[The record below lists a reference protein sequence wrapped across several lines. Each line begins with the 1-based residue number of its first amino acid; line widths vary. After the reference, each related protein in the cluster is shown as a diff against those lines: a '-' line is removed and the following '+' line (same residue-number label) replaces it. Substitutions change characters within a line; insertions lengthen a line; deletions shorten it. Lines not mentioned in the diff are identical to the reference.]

1 MKHPNNPLASASDE
15 TLLARYTATRC
26 EDAFAEFHRR
36 HHDSVFRFIR
46 KRVRS
51 RHDAED
57 LTQETFLCVHRYHT
71 KYDPSRPAKP
81 WLLRIA
87 SNQVNRFYRNAGRTP
102 DCESAHADIPDHR
115 QTSPEDA
122 LVREETARALH
133 RLIALLPDPEKQVAH
148 DLIRSDRPHQQ
159 VALSSNALKYRR
171 RHAIRLLRRMNDD
184 NNYGL
189 AT

>member
-1 MKHPNNPLASASDE
+1 MKHPNDPLTRARDE
-15 TLLARYTATRC
+15 TLLAQYTATRC

-46 KRVRS
+46 KRVRNS
-51 RHDAED
+51 HDAED
-57 LTQETFLCVHRYHT
+57 LTQETFLCVHRHHT
-71 KYDPSRPAKP
+71 KYDPSQPAKP

-87 SNQVNRFYRNAGRTP
+87 ANQVNRFYRNAGRTP
-102 DCESAHADIPDHR
+102 DCEPAHADIPDHR
-115 QTSPEDA
+115 QTLPEDA

-148 DLIRSDRPHQQ
+148 DLIRSGRPHQQ
-159 VALSSNALKYRR
+159 VTLSPNALKYRR
-171 RHAIRLLRRMNDD
+171 RHALKLLRRMNDD